1 MSRKKVVSFVMAFIM
16 AASLFTGLTFDT
28 NIAAAEENLVLHLKF
43 DGDLSD
49 ASGNGNNAEC
59 TYGTITYTDGIYGQA
74 AVFNGKS
81 YAEIADSASL
91 DLNNF
96 TISLWAYKT
105 KNFNSDKRIPYI
117 YKGEDE
123 DSWATPY
130 SIYEMQDNMPM
141 IYLHD
146 TLDDTEMNQ
155 FTVTGNPIDVR
166 KWFLLTATYNGSE
179 VRLYENGTMMKKVSV
194 TGDPADTIGSLY
206 IGMMDG
212 EYYFNGYMDDL
223 RIYDRGLA
231 ASEVTKLYEDGLV
244 AKPEFLTQKD
254 DLIAH
259 YKFNGDF
266 KDASD
271 YGNDAEL
278 VTGKVSFIDG
288 KNGKAAKFN
297 NNTYLEV
304 LNNESLEFDQGF
316 TMTGWLIDYKAE
328 TTMAL
333 FNKTGVS
340 TTDVSDEYAYRFRI
354 WDDTYDFNYTPFDW
368 QPGIETSRYGFE
380 DTNIN
385 KWTHV
390 AVTFDTEEFRW
401 YINGKM
407 VLKEEISDN
416 NGCSLAHSSGNLTI
430 GTDGEYFFEGAV
442 DELKLYNYPL
452 SADEVAADYGKVDSL
467 LISAANQK
475 SIKGMKAKGKV
486 SLEVSR
492 KYIDTG
498 KSSKLTSG
506 VTYKTS
512 NKKVFTVSKTGEIT
526 AVKKGTANL
535 TISHGAI
542 SQTYKVTVK

>member
-1 MSRKKVVSFVMAFIM
+1 MSRKKSVSFAMAFIM
-16 AASLFTGLTFDT
+16 AVSLFTGLTFEVKT
-28 NIAAAEENLVLHLKF
+28 AAAEENLVLHLKF

-59 TYGTITYTDGIYGQA
+59 TYGKITYTDGIYGQA

-81 YAEIADSASL
+81 YVEIVDNASL

-105 KNFNSDKRIPYI
+105 KNFNSDNNIPYI
-117 YKGEDE
+117 YKQEDE
-123 DSWATPY
+123 ESWATPY
-130 SIYEMQDNMPM
+130 SVYEMADNIPL

-146 TLDDTEMNQ
+146 TSDGTEMDQ
-155 FTVTGNPIDVR
+155 FTVMGNPIDVR

-179 VRLYENGTMMKKVSV
+179 VRIYENETMMKKVSV
-194 TGDPADTIGSLY
+194 TGNPADTIGNLY
-206 IGMMDG
+206 IGMMEG
-212 EYYFNGYMDDL
+212 EYYYNGYMDDL
-223 RIYDRGLA
+223 RIYDRGLS
-231 ASEVTKLYEDGLV
+231 ASEVTELYENGLST
-244 AKPEFLTQKD
+244 KPEFLTQKD

-266 KDASD
+266 KDATS
-271 YGNDAEL
+271 YGNNAEL

-288 KNGKAAKFN
+288 KNGKAAKFS

-316 TMTGWLIDYKAE
+316 TMTGWIIDYKE
-328 TTMAL
+328 STSMAL

-340 TTDVSDEYAYRFRI
+340 TIDLSDYYAYRFSI
-354 WDDTYDFNYTPFDW
+354 WDNSYDFNYVPFGN
-368 QPGIETSRYGFE
+368 QTGNETTSYGFE

-407 VLKEEISDN
+407 VLKEEVSDY
-416 NGCSLAHSSGNLTI
+416 NGSSIAHSSGNLTI
-430 GTDGEYFFEGAV
+430 GTDGEDFFDGAV
-442 DELKLYNYPL
+442 DELKLYNYAL
-452 SADEVAADYGKVDSL
+452 SADAVAKDYGKVDSL
-467 LISAANQK
+467 FISSANQK
-475 SIKGMKAKGKV
+475 SIKAMKAKGTVK
-486 SLEVSR
+486 LEVSR

-498 KSSKLTSG
+498 KTGKLTSG

-512 NKKVFTVSKTGEIT
+512 NKKVFTVSKTGVIT

-542 SQTYKVTVK
+542 SQTYKITVK